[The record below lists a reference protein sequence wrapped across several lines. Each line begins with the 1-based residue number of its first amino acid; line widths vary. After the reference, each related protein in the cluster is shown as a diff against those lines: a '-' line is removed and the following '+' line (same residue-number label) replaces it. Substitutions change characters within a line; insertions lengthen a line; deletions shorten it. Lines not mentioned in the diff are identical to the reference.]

1 MKSVSEIDFVV
12 KICGITEEEDG
23 AVALGA
29 GANALGFN
37 FYRQSPRYLAFER
50 ARQLADALRGDY
62 LRVGVFVNPTEA
74 ELKEAIATVQ
84 LDIIQLHGSECGTPP
99 HGARI
104 WRSVVVPAAIPVG
117 ETAEAFLLDS
127 PSPQFGG
134 SGHTFDWSLA
144 AAFPHRA
151 ILAGGLDPFNVA
163 EAIRAAHPWGVDAC
177 SRLESRP
184 GRKDGSRVRAFV
196 EAALRE
202 APTPTPAETTT

>member
-1 MKSVSEIDFVV
+1 MRSGSPIDFLV

-23 AVALGA
+23 RVALDA

-37 FYRQSPRYLAFER
+37 FYGPSPRHLTFDR
-50 ARQLADALRGDY
+50 ARQLTESLDGEY
-62 LRVGVFVNPTEA
+62 LRVGVFVNPTESD
-74 ELKEAIATVQ
+74 LNEAISAMR
-84 LDIIQLHGSECGTPP
+84 LDVIQLHGRHCAAPP
-99 HGARI
+99 PGVRV
-104 WRSVVVPAAIPVG
+104 WRSLVLPAAVPDE

-151 ILAGGLDPFNVA
+151 ILAGGLEPSNIA
-163 EAIRAAHPWGVDAC
+163 EAIRAARPWGVDAC
-177 SRLESRP
+177 SRLESKP
-184 GRKDGSRVRAFV
+184 GRKDASRVRDFV

-202 APTPTPAETTT
+202 ASAQAPVETRK